1 MNLGTGRFSAAHA
14 SKVMKVAESQN
25 GGWDHRLPAIFTF
38 IMIIQSS
45 PISYDAHRAAESKL
59 HKQVKWDGDTWL

>member
-1 MNLGTGRFSAAHA
+1 MNPGTGGFSAAHA

-25 GGWDHRLPAIFTF
+25 GGWDYRLPAIFTF
-38 IMIIQSS
+38 TAIIQSS
-45 PISYDAHRAAESKL
+45 PISYDAHRAAENRL